1 MSDPTNTTPNDET
14 SRGDAMPDPVLPG
27 RAVAA
32 LREAFGATRPL
43 PASTDAVV
51 LRTLFERRKRDDGRQ
66 RTMRS
71 LQFAAVLGLVAT
83 AVYFGNR
90 GREQATTIATATP
103 AQKDRASETKA
114 PTLAELV
121 DKAAPRG
128 TATALSTMAQPA
140 GVTILD
146 AYRLARKVDGKGF
159 VSSGERVPDADD
171 VDQIVA
177 KVVESD
183 VSSLRL
189 DASEVEAIPE
199 AKPESRAEMSRMGP
213 TRVVSYDI
221 KLDTGSR
228 ALAAF
233 QVELELSAPDTATIT
248 GFWMRGGNH
257 PALQRPPFF
266 NKSIAKQLKAKPGTR
281 VRIPLANFDTGD
293 DLPVGDQQVARVVLS
308 VVGPGHP
315 GLTARLVIAA
325 GPEAVPIPAAVRV
338 VERGEAEVKKDEKK

>member
-1 MSDPTNTTPNDET
+1 MSDHSNTTPNDEA
-14 SRGDAMPDPVLPG
+14 SRGDALPDPVLPV
-27 RAVAA
+27 RALIA
-32 LREAFGATRPL
+32 LRAAYGADRPL

-51 LRTLFERRKRDDGRQ
+51 LRTLFERRKRDDARR

-90 GREQATTIATATP
+90 GREEAKTIAAATP
-103 AQKDRASETKA
+103 TERSQGGAASKLADGSSKRANTASESVT
-114 PTLAELV
+114 
-121 DKAAPRG
+121 AAV
-128 TATALSTMAQPA
+128 QPA

-171 VDQIVA
+171 VNEIVA
-177 KVVESD
+177 KVIESD

-189 DASEVEAIPE
+189 DSSDAEAIPDV
-199 AKPESRAEMSRMGP
+199 KPESRAEMSRVGP
-213 TRVVSYDI
+213 TRIVSYDI

-266 NKSIAKQLKAKPGTR
+266 NKSIAKQLKARPGTK

-293 DLPVGDQQVARVVLS
+293 DLPMGDQQVARVVLS

-338 VERGEAEVKKDEKK
+338 VERGDSEVRKDEKK

>member
-1 MSDPTNTTPNDET
+1 MSDQTNPTPNDEA
-14 SRGDAMPDPVLPG
+14 SRGDALPDPVLPG
-27 RAVAA
+27 RAVSA
-32 LREAFGATRPL
+32 LREAYGADRPL
-43 PASTDAVV
+43 PATTDAVV
-51 LRTLFERRKRDDGRQ
+51 LRTLFDRRNRDAARR
-66 RTMRS
+66 RTLRS

-83 AVYFGNR
+83 AVYIGNR
-90 GREQATTIATATP
+90 GREQAATIAATTP
-103 AQKDRASETKA
+103 KQDAGPKARALSEPVAKA
-114 PTLAELV
+114 PQRRE
-121 DKAAPRG
+121 AASDAF
-128 TATALSTMAQPA
+128 TTSAQPA
-140 GVTILD
+140 SVTILD

-159 VSSGERVPDADD
+159 ISSGERVPDAEE
-171 VDQIVA
+171 VNEIVA
-177 KVVESD
+177 KVIESD
-183 VSSLRL
+183 VSSLRAEAL
-189 DASEVEAIPE
+189 ESEAIPE
-199 AKPESRAEMSRMGP
+199 LKADRSSVVPP
-213 TRVVSYDI
+213 TRIVSYDI

-266 NKSIAKQLKAKPGTR
+266 NRSIAKQLKAKPGTK

-338 VERGEAEVKKDEKK
+338 VERGDSEVKKDEKK